1 MLRRVFSAC
10 FLAGCFAS
18 ISVAATAQQV
28 VHALTGTVS
37 SIDGLSKTVTV
48 YTDSGSQS
56 DFKDLTNSKTP
67 AAFDKKIRADA
78 TSVDTFKKVGSYVI
92 VFYFGDSDK
101 RSAVALRNL
110 GAGPFTSLTGTVVKF
125 ESKAHSI
132 AVKDNSGQVQTFKIT
147 SDTVAET
154 FAGVVDGF
162 KFQAQKGDQVRVVG
176 ATADGSATALFV
188 NEM

>member
-1 MLRRVFSAC
+1 MLRRIFSSC
-10 FLAGCFAS
+10 ILAGCFAS
-18 ISVAATAQQV
+18 VSIVATAQQV

-56 DFKDLTNSKTP
+56 DFKDLTNSKTSMVL
-67 AAFDKKIRADA
+67 DKKIRAESTSADA
-78 TSVDTFKKVGSYVI
+78 FKKVGTYVI
-92 VFYFGDSDK
+92 VFYFGDSDA
-101 RSAVALRNL
+101 RTAVALRNL
-110 GAGPFTSLTGTVVKF
+110 GTGPFTSSTGTVVKF

-132 AVKDNSGQVQTFKIT
+132 VVKDNSGQVQTFKIT

-162 KFQAQKGDQVRVVG
+162 KFQLQKGDQVRVVG
-176 ATADGSATALFV
+176 ATADGGPTALFV
-188 NEM
+188 NQM